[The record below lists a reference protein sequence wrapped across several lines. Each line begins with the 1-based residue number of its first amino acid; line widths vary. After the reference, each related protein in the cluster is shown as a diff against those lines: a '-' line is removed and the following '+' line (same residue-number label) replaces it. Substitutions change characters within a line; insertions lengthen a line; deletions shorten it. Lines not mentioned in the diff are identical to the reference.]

1 MKQNQQLLTQLEI
14 PYQIAGGLAA
24 RAYGATRELVDI
36 DIDIPQVGFNK
47 IYDSVKEYI
56 IDGPSQYQDDQW
68 DLHVMTL
75 LYHGQEIDLASTD
88 NLKIFN
94 ALTSKWEL
102 LITDLSKACLI
113 DLMGTKVYVIPVD
126 DLLSYKKL
134 LRRHVDLADI
144 EDVESLMKT

>member
-1 MKQNQQLLTQLEI
+1 MKNPQAALLWITQLLTQLEI

-36 DIDIPQVGFNK
+36 DIPQVGFNK
-47 IYDSVKEYI
+47 ICDSVKEYI
-56 IDGPSQYQDDQW
+56 IHGPSQYQDDQW
-68 DLHVMTL
+68 DLHVMNL

-113 DLMGTKVYVIPVD
+113 D
-126 DLLSYKKL
+126 
-134 LRRHVDLADI
+134 
-144 EDVESLMKT
+144 